1 MSSGYCTM
9 HKSHVLDEA
18 ECYFCKEQKPC
29 NNWLDVEPEPKEYEY
44 PKNILRI
51 IRIGTTSSHYDEFA
65 SEELEQLKFER
76 YN

>member
-29 NNWLDVEPEPKEYEY
+29 NNWLDVEPEPEPKEMCWNCSLC
-44 PKNILRI
+44 KL
-51 IRIGTTSSHYDEFA
+51 
-65 SEELEQLKFER
+65 L
-76 YN
+76 

>member
-1 MSSGYCTM
+1 MSSGYCIM

-44 PKNILRI
+44 PKKYTENHK
-51 IRIGTTSSHYDEFA
+51 TWYD
-65 SEELEQLKFER
+65 
-76 YN
+76 

>member
-18 ECYFCKEQKPC
+18 ECYFCKEPKPC
-29 NNWLDVEPEPKEYEY
+29 NNWLDTEPGKRTSPN
-44 PKNILRI
+44 NILRI
-51 IRIGTTSSHYDEFA
+51 IRLGMTSSHRSEFA